1 MRTAPLRT
9 YGARASRMGARDSV
23 GPGDETLARVGRIPR
38 GANIPFA
45 VAGGFAMV
53 EDGQQIAAGQ
63 IGR

>member
-1 MRTAPLRT
+1 
-9 YGARASRMGARDSV
+9 MGARDSV